1 MSLLTID
8 PGQKDIKKITGNF
21 VGIAIIGALGLAAYT
36 YLLPYLLKLAWDSV
50 QLGVAIVIG
59 AFLFYTLTNP
69 KTWRAFRYL
78 SEAFSQMFLG
88 FIIEMNPFNI
98 LEYKLK
104 LAEQDAEELLKYN
117 EQLKGKQSEIK
128 EKIDR
133 NDEEIKVAI
142 NKKDLAKSTLAVNP
156 HNIAAKEGL
165 EESLNTIAANTDYAN
180 GLKPAYNEIVKL
192 TEFTERAFRAANL
205 QIKMSRKQL
214 SKQRDLYET
223 VTTASSAIT
232 KAKRALAGDS
242 GVNSDAD
249 MAIEMLRKDI
259 GQKIGNIQT
268 GIKITSEI
276 MNSKD
281 LENAAKLQTTLKQ
294 LEGVNLAEIPYSS
307 TIPANVSGQMEI
319 STNGQN
325 PYLDF
330 LK

>member
-1 MSLLTID
+1 MSLVTID
-8 PGQKDIKKITGNF
+8 PGQKDIKKITGNV
-21 VGIAIIGALGLAAYT
+21 VGLAIIAALGLAAYT

-50 QLGVAIVIG
+50 QLGIAIVIG

-88 FIIEMNPFNI
+88 WVIEMNPFNI

-104 LAEQDAEELLKYN
+104 LAEEDAEELLKYN

-133 NDEEIKVAI
+133 NDQEIKVAI
-142 NKKDLAKSTLAVNP
+142 SQKDIVQRKLLANP
-156 HNIAAKEGL
+156 NDIIAKEGL

-180 GLKPAYNEIVKL
+180 GLKPAYNELVKL

-223 VTTASSAIT
+223 VTTASGAIN

-294 LEGVNLAEIPYSS
+294 LEGVDLQEVPYSS
-307 TIPANVSGQMEI
+307 TITTNTAQMQISSSGE
-319 STNGQN
+319 N

>member
-1 MSLLTID
+1 MSLVTID
-8 PGQKDIKKITGNF
+8 PGQKDIKKITGNV
-21 VGIAIIGALGLAAYT
+21 VGLAIIAALGLAAYT

-50 QLGVAIVIG
+50 QLGIAIVIG

-88 FIIEMNPFNI
+88 WVIELNPFNI

-104 LAEQDAEELLKYN
+104 LAEEDAEELLKYN

-133 NDEEIKVAI
+133 NDQEIKVAI
-142 NKKDLAKSTLAVNP
+142 SQKDIVQRKLLANP
-156 HNIAAKEGL
+156 NDIIAKEGL
-165 EESLNTIAANTDYAN
+165 EETLNTIAANTDYAN
-180 GLKPAYNEIVKL
+180 GLKPAYNELVKL

-223 VTTASSAIT
+223 VTTASGAIN

-294 LEGVNLAEIPYSS
+294 LEGVDLQEVPYSS
-307 TIPANVSGQMEI
+307 TITTNTAQMQISSSGE
-319 STNGQN
+319 N

>member
-1 MSLLTID
+1 MSLVTFD
-8 PGQKDIKKITGNF
+8 PGQKDIKKISGNV
-21 VGIAIIGALGLAAYT
+21 VGIAIIAALGLAAYV
-36 YLLPYLLKLAWDSV
+36 YLLPFMLKLAWDTV

-59 AFLFYTLTNP
+59 AFLFYTLTNA

-88 FIIEMNPFNI
+88 LIIEMNPFNI

-104 LAEQDAEELLKYN
+104 LAEEDAEELLKYN
-117 EQLKGKQSEIK
+117 EQLIGKQSEIK

-133 NDEEIKVAI
+133 NDEEIKVAVA
-142 NKKDLAKSTLAVNP
+142 KKDLTTRKLSTNP
-156 HNIAAKEGL
+156 TDYIAKEGL
-165 EESLNTIAANTDYAN
+165 EESLNTISANTDYAN

-192 TEFTERAFRAANL
+192 TNFTERAYRTATS

-223 VTTASSAIT
+223 VTTASSAIS
-232 KAKRALAGDS
+232 KAKRALAGDA

-249 MAIEMLRKDI
+249 AAIELLRKDI

-281 LENAAKLQTTLKQ
+281 LEDAAKLQTTLKQ
-294 LEGVNLAEIPYSS
+294 LEGVNLMETPYSS
-307 TIPANVSGQMEI
+307 TIPANVNGQMQI
-319 STNGQN
+319 SVNSEN

>member
-1 MSLLTID
+1 MSLITVD
-8 PGQKDIKKITGNF
+8 PGQKDIKKITGNV
-21 VGIAIIGALGLAAYT
+21 VGIAIIAALGLAAYT
-36 YLLPYLLKLAWDSV
+36 YVLPYLLTLVWDSV
-50 QLGVAIVIG
+50 QLGIGIVVA
-59 AFLFYTLTNP
+59 AFLFYILTNG

-78 SEAFSQMFLG
+78 SEAFSQIFLG
-88 FIIEMNPFNI
+88 WVIEMNPFNI
-98 LEYKLK
+98 LEYKLR
-104 LAEQDAEELLKYN
+104 LAEEDAEELLKYN
-117 EQLKGKQSEIK
+117 KQLKGKQSEIK

-133 NDEEIKVAI
+133 NDQEIKIAI
-142 NKKDLAKSTLAVNP
+142 SQKDIVQRKLLANP
-156 HNIAAKEGL
+156 ADITAKEGL

-180 GLKPAYNEIVKL
+180 GLKPAYNELVKL
-192 TEFTERAFRAANL
+192 TDFTERAFRAANL

-223 VTTASSAIT
+223 VTTASGAIT
-232 KAKRALAGDS
+232 KAKRALAGDA

-259 GQKIGNIQT
+259 GQKIGNIQS

-294 LEGVNLAEIPYSS
+294 LEGVDLHEVPYSS
-307 TIPANVSGQMEI
+307 TIASNAPAQMQIASSGE
-319 STNGQN
+319 N

>member
-1 MSLLTID
+1 MSLVTID
-8 PGQKDIKKITGNF
+8 PGQKDIKKITGNV

-50 QLGVAIVIG
+50 QLGIAIVIG
-59 AFLFYTLTNP
+59 AFLFYILTNA

-88 FIIEMNPFNI
+88 WVIEMNPFNI

-104 LAEQDAEELLKYN
+104 LAEDDAEELLKYN

-133 NDEEIKVAI
+133 NDQEIKIAI
-142 NKKDLAKSTLAVNP
+142 SQKDIVQRKLLTNP
-156 HNIAAKEGL
+156 TDIAAKEGL

-180 GLKPAYNEIVKL
+180 GLKPAYNELVKL

-223 VTTASSAIT
+223 VTTASGAIA
-232 KAKRALAGDS
+232 KAKRALAGDA

-294 LEGVNLAEIPYSS
+294 LEGVDLQEVPYSS
-307 TIPANVSGQMEI
+307 TIASNAPAQMLISSSGE
-319 STNGQN
+319 N

>member
-1 MSLLTID
+1 MSLITVD
-8 PGQKDIKKITGNF
+8 PGQKDIKKITGNV
-21 VGIAIIGALGLAAYT
+21 VGLSIIAALGLAAYT
-36 YLLPYLLKLAWDSV
+36 YVLPFLLKLAWDSV

-59 AFLFYTLTNP
+59 AFLFYTLTNA

-78 SEAFSQMFLG
+78 SEAFSQLFLG
-88 FIIEMNPFNI
+88 WVIEMNPFNI

-104 LAEQDAEELLKYN
+104 VAEDDAEELLKYN
-117 EQLKGKQSEIK
+117 GQLKGKQSEIK

-133 NDEEIKVAI
+133 NDLEIKNAI
-142 NKKDLAKSTLAVNP
+142 SQKDLAKQVLLSRPNDL
-156 HNIAAKEGL
+156 AAKEGL
-165 EESLNTIAANTDYAN
+165 EESINTIAANTDYAN
-180 GLKPAYNEIVKL
+180 GLTPAYNELVKL
-192 TEFTERAFRAANL
+192 TEFTERAYRTANL

-223 VTTASSAIT
+223 VTTASGAIT
-232 KAKRALAGDS
+232 KAKRALAGDA
-242 GVNSDAD
+242 GINSDAD

-294 LEGVNLAEIPYSS
+294 LEGVDLTEVSYSS
-307 TIPANVSGQMEI
+307 TIPNSAPAQMQIASSGE
-319 STNGQN
+319 N